1 LVELLFVIEFGFEL
15 LIKLNGG
22 NIGGGGGN
30 ENYKKKRNNIFL
42 YSIKIKINYLHY

>member
-1 LVELLFVIEFGFEL
+1 LIELLFVIEFGFEL

-30 ENYKKKRNNIFL
+30 ENYKKKETTFSYIQL
-42 YSIKIKINYLHY
+42 K